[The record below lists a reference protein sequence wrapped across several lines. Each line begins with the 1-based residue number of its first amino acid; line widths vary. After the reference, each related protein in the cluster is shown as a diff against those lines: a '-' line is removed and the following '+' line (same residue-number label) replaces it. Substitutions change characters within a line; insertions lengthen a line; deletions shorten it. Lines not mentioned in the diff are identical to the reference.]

1 MSNIPAKN
9 GNGAV
14 FQLSAVTLPDGS
26 QSQAVVLVDSTG
38 TPVTAWPLSQG
49 AATDAKLVEILDKL
63 NASLAVTGPLTDEQL
78 RASAVP
84 VSGTFW
90 QATQPISA
98 AALPLPSNA
107 ATASAQGQILSH
119 LQSGSVHVGGAVSV
133 SNLPATQAVSVTSLP
148 LPAGAATETTLAA
161 VRDRLPA
168 TPHAQPLTDEQL
180 RTAPVEVTTGCA
192 EDAPATPS
200 TPGFPMLAVRRDSD
214 DATADDGDWAWLK
227 LDEEGRLKVATKPA
241 SITPTV
247 GNLAALNSTVV
258 CDARRASNIVFHLK
272 NVGTVTMAAGTF
284 VFEASLDSTNGTDG
298 TWFGIQAAR
307 SNANTAA
314 TSVAITSLA
323 VNAGDTYAWE
333 ASVNGYRWFRVRCSV
348 AATTNSVAR
357 WTLQP
362 GSYATEPLP
371 VNQVSTVTATANIG
385 TYGGIVYTDSS
396 ANLAISAAFTGTSR
410 DAGSTVGYG
419 VFAANAYAD
428 QAGTLYIDKST
439 DGTTWRPARQ
449 VAVAADTPVEL
460 KMLITTRYNRVRY
473 VNGAVAQTAF
483 LLTSTMQRI

>member
-90 QATQPISA
+90 QATQPV
-98 AALPLPSNA
+98 
-107 ATASAQGQILSH
+107 
-119 LQSGSVHVGGAVSV
+119 SGSVSV
-133 SNLPATQAVSVTSLP
+133 SNLPATQTVAGTVGVSNFPTQP
-148 LPAGAATETTLAA
+148 TDYPDAAAKTAIES

-168 TPHAQPLTDEQL
+168 TPHTQPLTDTQL
-180 RTAPVEVTTGCA
+180 RATPVEVVPNQA
-192 EDAPATPS
+192 EDSPAIPGA
-200 TPGFPMLAVRRDSD
+200 PGFPMLGVRNDSD
-214 DATADDGDWAWLK
+214 APTADDGDWTWLK

-247 GNLAALNSTVV
+247 GNLAALNSAIA
-258 CDARRASNIVFHLK
+258 CDVRRASNVVFHLK
-272 NVGTVTMAAGTF
+272 NTGTATMAAGTF

-298 TWFGIQAAR
+298 TWFGVQAAR

-323 VNAGDTYAWE
+323 VGAGDAYAWE

-428 QAGTLYIDKST
+428 QAGTLYLEKST
-439 DGTTWRPARQ
+439 DNTTWRPARQ

>member
-1 MSNIPAKN
+1 MSQPVKN
-9 GNGAV
+9 AEGAT
-14 FQLSAVTLPDGS
+14 FQLAMLTAAGLGEVQCIALVGADG
-26 QSQAVVLVDSTG
+26 Q
-38 TPVTAWPLSQG
+38 PITAWPLPTG
-49 AATDAKLVEILDKL
+49 AATDSKLNEILTKL
-63 NASLAVTGPLTDEQL
+63 PADPATAAGVAAIVTRLGQPLTVNHPADFPDAASLAKAEQIRVMLGSVATQATLAQVLAALQATLTVAVQAFPADYPDATSLAKLEQLRTLLAGTLAVSGPLTDTQL
-78 RASAVP
+78 RATPVQVSTGQAEDTPAVP
-84 VSGTFW
+84 G
-90 QATQPISA
+90 
-98 AALPLPSNA
+98 
-107 ATASAQGQILSH
+107 AQGFVVL
-119 LQSGSVHVGGAVSV
+119 G
-133 SNLPATQAVSVTSLP
+133 
-148 LPAGAATETTLAA
+148 
-161 VRDRLPA
+161 VRNDS
-168 TPHAQPLTDEQL
+168 
-180 RTAPVEVTTGCA
+180 
-192 EDAPATPS
+192 DAP
-200 TPGFPMLAVRRDSD
+200 
-214 DATADDGDWAWLK
+214 TADDGDWTWLK

-247 GNLAALNSTVV
+247 GDLAALNSAIA
-258 CDARRASNIVFHLK
+258 CDVRRASNVVFHLK
-272 NVGTVTMAAGTF
+272 NTGTATMAAGTF

-298 TWFGIQAAR
+298 TWFGVQAAR

-323 VNAGDTYAWE
+323 VGAGDAYAWE

-385 TYGGIVYTDSS
+385 TYGGVVYTDSS
-396 ANLAISAAFTGTSR
+396 ANLAISAAFTGTIR

-428 QAGTLYIDKST
+428 QAGTLYLEKST
-439 DGTTWRPARQ
+439 DNTTWRPALQ
-449 VAVAADTPVEL
+449 VAVAAATPVEL